1 LTALLELRRGL
12 PFTIVAVV
20 EAEVPD
26 RASVVVLDATVIIE
40 VLEVVPAANTLV
52 VVSDVVLVLD
62 EADATFTT
70 GLFMLVTA
78 RGQLTDPELSSALE
92 QIVVLISLAAL
103 ALKLPLTS

>member
-1 LTALLELRRGL
+1 MTALLELRIGRRP

-26 RASVVVLDATVIIE
+26 GASVVF
-40 VLEVVPAANTLV
+40 
-52 VVSDVVLVLD
+52 VVSVVEVSESVLVLK